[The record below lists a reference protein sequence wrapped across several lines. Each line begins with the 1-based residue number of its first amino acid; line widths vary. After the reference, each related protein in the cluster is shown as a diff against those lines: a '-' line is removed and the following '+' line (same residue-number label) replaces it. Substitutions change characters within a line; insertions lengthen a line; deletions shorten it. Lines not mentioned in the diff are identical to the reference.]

1 MHTSLLFL
9 PIIIHNTDLTLTF
22 SRIEKLE
29 LFVDHMYFPLKY
41 GSKIVERFSSL
52 RQIQINC
59 YSLDSSLPIVDIF
72 LCGLPKLRHA
82 IIEFCHDT
90 LLDNPISRDH
100 VIENR
105 RQSFG

>member
-1 MHTSLLFL
+1 
-9 PIIIHNTDLTLTF
+9 
-22 SRIEKLE
+22 
-29 LFVDHMYFPLKY
+29 MYFPLKY

-105 RQSFG
+105 RQSFGWNRNDEDKVIVRAEARVLYIWIP